1 MTAQIYAIIVAAA
14 MFFGLLAAAFAAGVK
29 YEDNKLK
36 AEHADDIQKML
47 KAVGNARSAVDS
59 GKLPLEYRD

>member
-1 MTAQIYAIIVAAA
+1 MTSEIYAVIGAAA
-14 MFFGLLAAAFAAGVK
+14 MFFGLLAAAFVTGVK

-36 AEHADDIQKML
+36 AEHADDLQKML
-47 KAVGNARSAVDS
+47 KAVGDARSAVDS